1 MTSES
6 RRTLDLAI
14 VTGPHRSGTT
24 FLASV
29 LSAAERTVALGVEPL
44 NVTWGMRGV
53 SEWYPEVRAGDDV
66 DRLLQRLST
75 GERVAWNN
83 PSRRPRERL
92 STHRRAR
99 ARNRRIST
107 ALHEDQVVIMKD
119 PFLSLSLDYATS
131 LTSRPIVVTVR
142 HPAAWSLSLRRV
154 AWHPGELLESIPRR
168 RRLSEVAHRLGLP
181 DREWRR
187 APLFEAA
194 AWTWTLLVAAAQQQ
208 ADQLGDRVLFMPLE
222 RFEGEPVQTGLS
234 LIDEVGLRAA
244 ADSRAAIELLTLGTT
259 TTPTD
264 STTHVLQRDTTASLG
279 AWRSVITPEDRE
291 IIWEIAAP
299 VASPYYEP

>member
-1 MTSES
+1 MTRES
-6 RRTLDLAI
+6 SRPLDLAI

-53 SEWYPEVRAGDDV
+53 SEWYPEVRPGDDV
-66 DRLLQRLST
+66 DRLMQQLRT
-75 GERVAWNN
+75 GERVVWNN

-92 STHRRAR
+92 STHRRSR
-99 ARNRRIST
+99 ARNRRIAT
-107 ALHEDQVVIMKD
+107 ARDEDQVVIMKD
-119 PFLSLSLDYATS
+119 PFLSLSLEYATS

-154 AWHPGELLESIPRR
+154 AWHPGELLESIPQR
-168 RRLSEVAHRLGLP
+168 RRLSDVAHRLGLP
-181 DREWRR
+181 DREWRQ

-194 AWTWTLLVAAAQQQ
+194 AWTWALLVAAAQQQ

-222 RFEGEPVQTGLS
+222 RFETDPVETALS

-244 ADSRAAIELLTLGTT
+244 VGSRAAIEQLTLGTT
-259 TTPTD
+259 ATPTD
-264 STTHVLQRDTTASLG
+264 ATTHVLQRDTSASLG
-279 AWRSVITPEDRE
+279 AWRSIITPEDRE
-291 IIWEIAAP
+291 IIWAIAAP